1 ILAASTPR
9 PVRFVMYHRI
19 FDIPVLR
26 WIFRTA
32 RAIPI
37 APEKED
43 PELMQ
48 RAFDEI
54 DHTLVEGGLVA
65 IFPEGRLTAD
75 GEIAPFR
82 RGIERIVERAA
93 ERGQEIPVVP
103 MALRNMWS
111 SMWSRRGSSAEAGR
125 PGRMRLPRR
134 LRARIDVVAG
144 PPVVGADAS
153 AASLEARVRNLRGDQ
168 A

>member
-1 ILAASTPR
+1 
-9 PVRFVMYHRI
+9 
-19 FDIPVLR
+19 LR

-48 RAFDEI
+48 RAFEEI
-54 DHTLVEGGLVA
+54 DRTLAEGELVA
-65 IFPEGRLTAD
+65 IFPEGRLTVD
-75 GEIAPFR
+75 GRIAPFR

-93 ERGQEIPVVP
+93 GRGQEIPVVP
-103 MALRNMWS
+103 MALRNMWA
-111 SMWSRRGSSAEAGR
+111 SMWSRCGAGAGS

-134 LRARIDVVAG
+134 LRARIGVAAG
-144 PPVVGADAS
+144 PPAAGAEGTAATLAS
-153 AASLEARVRNLRGDQ
+153 EVRKLRGNHPEERAMRAKPRDIGPCRVAPDQ
-168 A
+168 SP

>member
-1 ILAASTPR
+1 
-9 PVRFVMYHRI
+9 
-19 FDIPVLR
+19 LR

-43 PELMQ
+43 PALMQ

-54 DHTLVEGGLVA
+54 DRTLAEGELVA

-75 GEIAPFR
+75 GGIAPFR

-93 ERGQEIPVVP
+93 GRGQQIPVVP
-103 MALRNMWS
+103 MALRNMCAS
-111 SMWSRRGSSAEAGR
+111 VRGGRGAGG
-125 PGRMRLPRR
+125 PGRVRERGGVGPRIGE
-134 LRARIDVVAG
+134 AAG
-144 PPVVGADAS
+144 PPVTGRGAS
-153 AASLEARVRNLRGDQ
+153 AATLETRVRELRGDHP
-168 A
+168 